1 MDISQDYT
9 EAVRWY
15 RKAAE
20 MGLAEAQLNLGG
32 KYYEGQGVPQDYAL
46 DPTPTPTLLM
56 STHRS
61 LF

>member
-20 MGLAEAQLNLGG
+20 MGLAEAQFNLGG
-32 KYYEGQGVPQDYAL
+32 KYYEGQGVPHDYAL
-46 DPTPTPTLLM
+46 DPTPTLLM
-56 STHRS
+56 RTGPT
-61 LF
+61 